1 MSLIFRFVISVRFV
15 SKRDTFLG
23 DTLMRVD
30 EQKPVTWYKVFLNGQ
45 TRFDVLLVSNSSF
58 HILVEICTLHLLPP
72 LFGYQTK

>member
-1 MSLIFRFVISVRFV
+1 
-15 SKRDTFLG
+15 
-23 DTLMRVD
+23 MRVD